1 MSKDAAVGD
10 SSLANLGCLVTTP
23 VGEFEPNGYKLHT
36 VSGNIWE
43 WYSEWTYSRFQL
55 RNVAQTKAAD
65 IRGNLRGRS
74 PPYGLSTCISFV
86 HPNRKESSERRRYQC

>member
-1 MSKDAAVGD
+1 VSKDAAVGD

-55 RNVAQTKAAD
+55 RNFAQTKAAD
-65 IRGNLRGRS
+65 LLMRKVRG
-74 PPYGLSTCISFV
+74 
-86 HPNRKESSERRRYQC
+86 